1 MPIYEYKCQNCG
13 HSFEQLQ
20 KITDELLRTCPKCGE
35 KQLIKL
41 ISNTSFQL
49 KGTGWYVT
57 DFKNKNKNKKE
68 KDSGESMPEK
78 KDTEVASKPKESEKH
93 KDTKSN

>member
-20 KITDELLRTCPKCGE
+20 KTTDKLLSTCPECGK
-35 KQLIKL
+35 KQLKKL
-41 ISNTSFQL
+41 VSNTSFQL

-57 DFKNKNKNKKE
+57 DFKDKKE
-68 KDSGESMPEK
+68 TTS
-78 KDTEVASKPKESEKH
+78 SKPRDKPKADEKH
-93 KDTKSN
+93 KSTKDKNDKSPVQ

>member
-20 KITDELLRTCPKCGE
+20 KITDKLLRTCPKCGE

-57 DFKNKNKNKKE
+57 DFKDKKV
-68 KDSGESMPEK
+68 KDSSKPKTEK
-78 KDTEVASKPKESEKH
+78 KDTETPAKTKPKTKE
-93 KDTKSN
+93 KSN